1 MDSNSQPYWQAVL
14 LTHCPVKHHIYI
26 WPSPGLKR
34 YPLLLGFDPGRVQEG
49 TGSVCDVAAVTP
61 AEQPRCLVRI
71 AILMR
76 AEGQEG
82 GLSCSMQWGVQV
94 EERDAG
100 TLQRAG
106 CHALRNEQDLD
117 QHMD

>member
-1 MDSNSQPYWQAVL
+1 M
-14 LTHCPVKHHIYI
+14 
-26 WPSPGLKR
+26 
-34 YPLLLGFDPGRVQEG
+34 QEG

-61 AEQPRCLVRI
+61 AEQPGCSVRI
-71 AILMR
+71 ATLMR

-82 GLSCSMQWGVQV
+82 GFCCSMRWGVQV

-106 CHALRNEQDLD
+106 CHALRIEQDLD
-117 QHMD
+117 QPMD